1 MKLKISEILLCNGEV
16 EIFFDELTQRDDFKL
31 ILDKFSEIEGVKII
45 KETQDEFS
53 KACLFS
59 YDGFEFVLVYSS
71 DTFVWN
77 YVYAIRKENHILLKN
92 LCMNFAEF
100 TM

>member
-1 MKLKISEILLCNGEV
+1 MLV
-16 EIFFDELTQRDDFKL
+16 
-31 ILDKFSEIEGVKII
+31 
-45 KETQDEFS
+45 
-53 KACLFS
+53 S

-77 YVYAIRKENHILLKN
+77 YVYVIRKENHILLKK

-100 TM
+100 TMQIFTCCVAIENSERIITYILCRRCMYGTYHRGRVKSQLRNENIP